1 MKSNKKPFYKQ
12 WWAVT
17 IAFIFVFFVG
27 YIFGS
32 PVSSSDDSNDEA
44 SVASSSKSSSKSTT
58 DDKSSGKNNAK
69 KTLDDKSSG
78 KNNAKKTLTVSYKN
92 YEISSEKTFKPN
104 YTNNSWAG
112 GSVSVDSITLYKTA
126 KAYNYDSANDGKF
139 TIQGF
144 MQIHYVIKTKADVS
158 VYPTQG
164 TYIYSNGEQH
174 GADSTESWDGDI
186 SKNVTKQGMVTVPVE
201 KISSVNSVRVKFDAS
216 GQDFSDD
223 SLDHDFDF
231 TITLS

>member
-32 PVSSSDDSNDEA
+32 AASSSDDSNDEA

-58 DDKSSGKNNAK
+58 DDKASGQNY
-69 KTLDDKSSG
+69 
-78 KNNAKKTLTVSYKN
+78 AKKTLTVSDKK
-92 YEISSEKTFKPN
+92 YELSSETSFKPN

-186 SKNVTKQGMVTVPVE
+186 SKNVTQQGTVTVPVE
-201 KISSVNSVRVKFDAS
+201 KISNVNSVRVKFDAS

>member
-12 WWAVT
+12 LWSVT

-32 PVSSSDDSNDEA
+32 AASSSDDSNDEA

-58 DDKSSGKNNAK
+58 
-69 KTLDDKSSG
+69 DDKSSG

-186 SKNVTKQGMVTVPVE
+186 SKNVTKQGTVTVPVE

>member
-32 PVSSSDDSNDEA
+32 AASSSDDSNDEA

-58 DDKSSGKNNAK
+58 
-69 KTLDDKSSG
+69 DDKSSG

-112 GSVSVDSITLYKTA
+112 GSVSVDSILCTRQPRPTIMIVPTM
-126 KAYNYDSANDGKF
+126 ANSLFK
-139 TIQGF
+139 
-144 MQIHYVIKTKADVS
+144 VS
-158 VYPTQG
+158 C
-164 TYIYSNGEQH
+164 
-174 GADSTESWDGDI
+174 
-186 SKNVTKQGMVTVPVE
+186 
-201 KISSVNSVRVKFDAS
+201 RF
-216 GQDFSDD
+216 
-223 SLDHDFDF
+223 
-231 TITLS
+231 IT

>member
-17 IAFIFVFFVG
+17 IAFILVFFVG

-32 PVSSSDDSNDEA
+32 AASSSDDSNDEA
-44 SVASSSKSSSKSTT
+44 SVASSSKNSSKSAT
-58 DDKSSGKNNAK
+58 
-69 KTLDDKSSG
+69 DDKSSG

-186 SKNVTKQGMVTVPVE
+186 SKNVTKQGTVTVPVE
-201 KISSVNSVRVKFDAS
+201 KISNVNSVRVKFDAS
-216 GQDFSDD
+216 GQEFSDD

>member
-1 MKSNKKPFYKQ
+1 MKSNKNPFYKQ

-32 PVSSSDDSNDEA
+32 AASSSDDSNDEA

-58 DDKSSGKNNAK
+58 DDKSSE
-69 KTLDDKSSG
+69 

-186 SKNVTKQGMVTVPVE
+186 SKNVTKQGTVTVPVE

-216 GQDFSDD
+216 AQDVSDD

>member
-32 PVSSSDDSNDEA
+32 AASSSDDSNDEA

-58 DDKSSGKNNAK
+58 
-69 KTLDDKSSG
+69 DDKSSG

-158 VYPTQG
+158 VHPTQG

-186 SKNVTKQGMVTVPVE
+186 SKNVTKQGTVTVPIE

>member
-32 PVSSSDDSNDEA
+32 AASSSDYSNDEA

-58 DDKSSGKNNAK
+58 
-69 KTLDDKSSG
+69 DDKSSG

-112 GSVSVDSITLYKTA
+112 GSVSVDRITLYKTA

-186 SKNVTKQGMVTVPVE
+186 SKNVTKQGTVTVPVE
-201 KISSVNSVRVKFDAS
+201 KISNVNSVRVKFDAS

>member
-32 PVSSSDDSNDEA
+32 AASSSDDSNDEA

-58 DDKSSGKNNAK
+58 
-69 KTLDDKSSG
+69 DDKSSG

-126 KAYNYDSANDGKF
+126 KAYNYDIANDGKF

-186 SKNVTKQGMVTVPVE
+186 SKNVTKQGTVTVPVE

>member
-32 PVSSSDDSNDEA
+32 AASSSDDSNDEA

-58 DDKSSGKNNAK
+58 
-69 KTLDDKSSG
+69 DDKSSG

-112 GSVSVDSITLYKTA
+112 GSVSVDRITLYKTA

-186 SKNVTKQGMVTVPVE
+186 SKNVTKQGTVTVPIE
-201 KISSVNSVRVKFDAS
+201 KISSVNSVRIKFDAS

-231 TITLS
+231 TISLS

>member
-32 PVSSSDDSNDEA
+32 AASSSDDSNDEA

-58 DDKSSGKNNAK
+58 
-69 KTLDDKSSG
+69 DDKSSG

-144 MQIHYVIKTKADVS
+144 MQIHYVIKTKADIS

-186 SKNVTKQGMVTVPVE
+186 SKNVTKQGTVTVPVE

>member
-1 MKSNKKPFYKQ
+1 MKSNKKPLYKQ

-32 PVSSSDDSNDEA
+32 AASSSDDSNDEA

-58 DDKSSGKNNAK
+58 
-69 KTLDDKSSG
+69 DDKSSG

-186 SKNVTKQGMVTVPVE
+186 SKNVTKQGTVTVPVE
-201 KISSVNSVRVKFDAS
+201 KISSVNIVRVKFDAS

>member
-32 PVSSSDDSNDEA
+32 AASSSDDSNDEA

-58 DDKSSGKNNAK
+58 
-69 KTLDDKSSG
+69 DDKSSG

-112 GSVSVDSITLYKTA
+112 GSVSVDRITLYKTA

-186 SKNVTKQGMVTVPVE
+186 SKNVTKQGTVTVPVE
-201 KISSVNSVRVKFDAS
+201 KISNVNSVRVKFDAS

>member
-32 PVSSSDDSNDEA
+32 AASSSDDSNDEA

-58 DDKSSGKNNAK
+58 
-69 KTLDDKSSG
+69 DDKSSG

-112 GSVSVDSITLYKTA
+112 GSVSVNRITLYKTA

-186 SKNVTKQGMVTVPVE
+186 SKNVTKQGTVTVPVE
-201 KISSVNSVRVKFDAS
+201 KISNVNSVRVKFDAS

>member
-32 PVSSSDDSNDEA
+32 AASSSDDSNDEA

-69 KTLDDKSSG
+69 KTL
-78 KNNAKKTLTVSYKN
+78 TVSYKN

-104 YTNNSWAG
+104 YMNNSWAG
-112 GSVSVDSITLYKTA
+112 GSVSVNRITLYKTA

-186 SKNVTKQGMVTVPVE
+186 SKNVTKQGTVTVPVE
-201 KISSVNSVRVKFDAS
+201 KISNVNSVRVKFDAS

>member
-32 PVSSSDDSNDEA
+32 AASSSDDSNDEA
-44 SVASSSKSSSKSTT
+44 PVASSSKNSSKSAT
-58 DDKSSGKNNAK
+58 
-69 KTLDDKSSG
+69 DDKSSG

-186 SKNVTKQGMVTVPVE
+186 SKNVTKQGTVTVPVE
-201 KISSVNSVRVKFDAS
+201 KISNVNSVRVKFDAS

>member
-32 PVSSSDDSNDEA
+32 AASSSDGSNDEA

-58 DDKSSGKNNAK
+58 
-69 KTLDDKSSG
+69 DDKSSG

-112 GSVSVDSITLYKTA
+112 GSVSVNRITLYKTA

-186 SKNVTKQGMVTVPVE
+186 SKNVTKQGTVTVPVE
-201 KISSVNSVRVKFDAS
+201 KISNVNSVRVKFDAS

>member
-32 PVSSSDDSNDEA
+32 AASSSDDSNDEA

-69 KTLDDKSSG
+69 KTL
-78 KNNAKKTLTVSYKN
+78 TVSYKN
-92 YEISSEKTFKPN
+92 YEISSENTFKPN

-112 GSVSVDSITLYKTA
+112 GSVSVDRITLYKTA

-186 SKNVTKQGMVTVPVE
+186 SKNVTKQGTVTVPVE
-201 KISSVNSVRVKFDAS
+201 KISNVNSVRVKFDAS
-216 GQDFSDD
+216 GQDISDD

>member
-32 PVSSSDDSNDEA
+32 TASSSDDSNDEA

-58 DDKSSGKNNAK
+58 
-69 KTLDDKSSG
+69 DDKSSG

-186 SKNVTKQGMVTVPVE
+186 SKNVTKQGTVTVPVE

>member
-32 PVSSSDDSNDEA
+32 AASSSDDSNDEA

-58 DDKSSGKNNAK
+58 
-69 KTLDDKSSG
+69 DDKSSG

-186 SKNVTKQGMVTVPVE
+186 SKNVTKQGTVTVPVE

-216 GQDFSDD
+216 GQDFSDN

>member
-32 PVSSSDDSNDEA
+32 AASSSDDSNDEA
-44 SVASSSKSSSKSTT
+44 SIASSSKSSSKSTT
-58 DDKSSGKNNAK
+58 
-69 KTLDDKSSG
+69 DDKSSG

-186 SKNVTKQGMVTVPVE
+186 SKNVTKQGTVTVPVE
-201 KISSVNSVRVKFDAS
+201 KISNVNSVRVKFDAS

-231 TITLS
+231 TIKLS

>member
-32 PVSSSDDSNDEA
+32 AASSSDDSNDEA

-58 DDKSSGKNNAK
+58 
-69 KTLDDKSSG
+69 DDKSSG

-112 GSVSVDSITLYKTA
+112 GSVSVDRITLYKTA

-186 SKNVTKQGMVTVPVE
+186 SKNVTKQGTVTVPVE

>member
-32 PVSSSDDSNDEA
+32 AASSSDDSNDEA

-58 DDKSSGKNNAK
+58 
-69 KTLDDKSSG
+69 DDKSSG

-186 SKNVTKQGMVTVPVE
+186 SKNVTKQGTVTVPVE
-201 KISSVNSVRVKFDAS
+201 KISNVNSVRVKFDAS